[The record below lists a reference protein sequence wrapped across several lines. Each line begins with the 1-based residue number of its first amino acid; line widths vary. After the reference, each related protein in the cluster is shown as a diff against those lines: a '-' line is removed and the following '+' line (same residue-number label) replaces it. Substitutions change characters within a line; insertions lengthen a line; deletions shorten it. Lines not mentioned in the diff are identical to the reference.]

1 MLRTIEQILGLPPMN
16 IVDATS
22 RLMNECFITQSN
34 PLVFN
39 KLETNIPLDQMN
51 PSIKALKG
59 TAKKMALASQNEVFK
74 EVDGGK
80 DDLMNRIIWF
90 YTKGNQPYPV
100 NSSKN

>member
-1 MLRTIEQILGLPPMN
+1 
-16 IVDATS
+16 
-22 RLMNECFITQSN
+22 
-34 PLVFN
+34 
-39 KLETNIPLDQMN
+39 
-51 PSIKALKG
+51 
-59 TAKKMALASQNEVFK
+59 MALASQNEVFK